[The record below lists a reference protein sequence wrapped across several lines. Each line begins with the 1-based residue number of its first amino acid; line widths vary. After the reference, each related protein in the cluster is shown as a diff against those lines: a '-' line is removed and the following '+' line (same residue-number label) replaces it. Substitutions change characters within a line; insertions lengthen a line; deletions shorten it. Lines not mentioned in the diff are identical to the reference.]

1 MSYMYIFTYTS
12 FCMCI
17 FICANICMD
26 SPMGNSLAPVSI
38 SLDKYGGRKCPY
50 QSYHRNLE
58 AWSFFLPFQ
67 KVTNKKLTEIPS
79 SIQKNHHPAAKFEAV
94 FVFLVPFFFH
104 QPWLGISREPH
115 SIFKTF
121 LGSNS
126 SALRR
131 CATDGMGRYFYNLLT
146 NKWLEMRRLKSI
158 LLKLKKKKQKQIK
171 LLRKILARSSTNL

>member
-94 FVFLVPFFFH
+94 FVFLVPFFFPPAVVGNFQGATLH
-104 QPWLGISREPH
+104 LQDFFGIQ
-115 SIFKTF
+115 F
-121 LGSNS
+121 
-126 SALRR
+126 
-131 CATDGMGRYFYNLLT
+131 
-146 NKWLEMRRLKSI
+146 
-158 LLKLKKKKQKQIK
+158 LKLSVGVQRMGWVDI
-171 LLRKILARSSTNL
+171 STTY